1 MDKAKKKP
9 LSDYP
14 LNWITRNL
22 ATGYAPM
29 SNAELSSIKAQDIDA
44 IINLCAE
51 FSDLHLIEERAGF
64 EVYYLPVW
72 DEETPDMEEM
82 EKGLAWLDEAIYL
95 GKKILVHC
103 RHGIGRTGTLIASY
117 MIRRGMHLTSAEKKL
132 KQNPASPSSY
142 AQWKLLKKYGKQSS
156 VLTIREP
163 SLEQTHKVDLRPWL
177 KEYKALV
184 LKIDTDRINSGLN
197 DSECGRG
204 AQVCCHEYVSLDFME
219 VIFLSHMINRTLK
232 SAIRSNL
239 IEGAAN
245 ISSRTRKI
253 VKALGL
259 DQENQSNHPPDNI
272 LLARAYAEE
281 KMRCPLND
289 GNSCILYDARPIR
302 CRCHPGSPENPAFV
316 AETLKTLSKNLFFA
330 FSGRFLEDQN
340 LTFSLCDTL
349 SGKFVQAY
357 FHHLEKSETLKKSS
371 P

>member
-1 MDKAKKKP
+1 MDKAKEIP
-9 LSDYP
+9 MSDYP

-29 SNAELSSIKAQDIDA
+29 SNAELASIKAQDIDA

-51 FSDLHLIEERAGF
+51 FSDLHLIEEKAGF

-117 MIRRGMHLTSAEKKL
+117 MIRRGMNLKSAEKKL
-132 KQNPASPSSY
+132 KKKTASPSSY

-163 SLEQTHKVDLRPWL
+163 SLEQSHQVDLRPWL

-204 AQVCCHEYVSLDFME
+204 AQACCHEYVSLDFME

-232 SAIRSNL
+232 SAIRSKL
-239 IEGAAN
+239 IQEAAD
-245 ISSRTRKI
+245 ISSKTRKI
-253 VKALGL
+253 AKALGL
-259 DQENQSNHPPDNI
+259 NQGDPSNQAPNNI
-272 LLARAYAEE
+272 PLARAYAKE

-289 GNSCILYDARPIR
+289 GNGCILYDVRPIR
-302 CRCHPGSPENPAFV
+302 CRCHPGFPEDSAFV

-330 FSGRFLEDQN
+330 FSGRFLEDQK
-340 LTFSLCDTL
+340 LRFSLCDTL

-357 FHHLEKSETLKKSS
+357 FHHLVKNERLKKS
-371 P
+371 